1 MRDFYGAVSIGIS
14 KDFGQTALSSLQNF
28 LEETLCSNIQISQ
41 LRPDHNTRN
50 CLPYSLQ

>member
-28 LEETLCSNIQISQ
+28 LEETLCSNIQISL

-50 CLPYSLQ
+50 CLPYFLQ

>member
-50 CLPYSLQ
+50 CLPYFMQ